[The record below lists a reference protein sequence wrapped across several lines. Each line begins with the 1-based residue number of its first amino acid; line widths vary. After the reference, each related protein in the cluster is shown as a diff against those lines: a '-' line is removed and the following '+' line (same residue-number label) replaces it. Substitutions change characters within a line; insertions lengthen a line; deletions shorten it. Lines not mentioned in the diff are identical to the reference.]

1 MFEQEH
7 KSDFVHILLY
17 YCTQRDALNQKVE
30 ALTAK
35 TEQLSTLLRS
45 VQQVQVQPSL
55 PAPGAV
61 GNQSFRVGATV
72 PRLSSVRTLAALD
85 TTDTTP
91 SHNASFRMGGKPPIA
106 QAAGGFTVPRT
117 PIIFNGGGT
126 IQRNRGSTPKISPV
140 VTQAT
145 SPSHSSVKSDST
157 TSSYEDLTRLD
168 SPGPAT
174 NPSVAEDRFHTP
186 MDLREDSP
194 DEAQAPAEVEE
205 TLDPVRESEEIMSL

>member
-1 MFEQEH
+1 M
-7 KSDFVHILLY
+7 
-17 YCTQRDALNQKVE
+17 
-30 ALTAK
+30 TAK

-61 GNQSFRVGATV
+61 SNQSFRVGATV

-85 TTDTTP
+85 TTDNT

-106 QAAGGFTVPRT
+106 QTAGGFTVPRT
-117 PIIFNGGGT
+117 PIFFNGGGT
-126 IQRNRGSTPKISPV
+126 IQRNRGSTPKISPGV
-140 VTQAT
+140 ALAT

-157 TSSYEDLTRLD
+157 TSSCEDLTRLD
-168 SPGPAT
+168 SPGPGT

-194 DEAQAPAEVEE
+194 DKAQGATVEVKPE
-205 TLDPVRESEEIMSL
+205 LMRESEEVMSL

>member
-1 MFEQEH
+1 M
-7 KSDFVHILLY
+7 
-17 YCTQRDALNQKVE
+17 E

-85 TTDTTP
+85 TTDNS

-106 QAAGGFTVPRT
+106 QTAGGFTVPRT
-117 PIIFNGGGT
+117 PIFFNGGGT

-140 VTQAT
+140 VVAQAT

-194 DEAQAPAEVEE
+194 DEAQAAAVEVTPE
-205 TLDPVRESEEIMSL
+205 PVRESEEIMSL